1 MYLSFRW
8 LVSHNIG
15 YSVRSAIIISPEQG
29 DYRMR
34 QRVFV
39 IGATGFVGGAIARQ
53 FVSQG
58 YDVTGLA
65 RSADA
70 AQRLTAQGINACHA
84 DLDQKLLATTG
95 FARQA
100 DIIVFAAQV
109 PPPVELEAM
118 KALLAALEGS
128 GKTLLFLSGSG
139 VLCQR
144 TEGAWSAES
153 FAEDDPF
160 EPEPLAVVRVEA
172 EGLVRRASSKGICGI
187 VIRPPLIWGPDDHG
201 HVSMVY
207 RSVAAI
213 GAACYVGN
221 GLATYSNVHVSDVGR
236 LFELAAVK
244 GEAGALYHAAAGEIP
259 NRWIAEAVA
268 RDLGCEAR
276 SVTLSEVA
284 EIWGEFGALIMSVS
298 SRVRD
303 AQTRKALGW
312 SPQHL
317 DMLSE
322 IGEPRLRALAKP
334 QQTKE

>member
-1 MYLSFRW
+1 MT
-8 LVSHNIG
+8 
-15 YSVRSAIIISPEQG
+15 
-29 DYRMR
+29 

-39 IGATGFVGGAIARQ
+39 IGATGFVGNAIARH
-53 FVSQG
+53 FASQG
-58 YDVTGLA
+58 YDVSGLA
-65 RSADA
+65 RNADGV
-70 AQRLTAQGINACHA
+70 QRLGAHGITACSG
-84 DLDQKLLATTG
+84 DLDQRLLATTG

-100 DIIVFAAQV
+100 DITVFAAQV
-109 PPPVELEAM
+109 PPPVEIEAM
-118 KALLAALEGS
+118 KALLTALEGS

-144 TEGAWSAES
+144 TQGAWSAES

-160 EPEPLAVVRVEA
+160 EPEPLAVARIEA
-172 EGLVRRASSKGICGI
+172 EGLVRGASSRGIRGI

-207 RSVAAI
+207 RSVSAV

-221 GLATYSNVHVSDVGR
+221 GLASYSNVHVSDVAR
-236 LFELAAVK
+236 LFELAAEK
-244 GEAGALYHAAAGEIP
+244 GEGGALYHAAAGEIP

-268 RDLGCEAR
+268 RDLGCATR
-276 SVTLSEVA
+276 SVTQSEA
-284 EIWGEFGALIMSVS
+284 TEIWGEFGALIMNVS

-303 AQTRKALGW
+303 AQTRRALGW

-322 IGEPRLRALAKP
+322 IGEPRLRALANP
-334 QQTKE
+334 QQNKE

>member
-1 MYLSFRW
+1 MS
-8 LVSHNIG
+8 
-15 YSVRSAIIISPEQG
+15 
-29 DYRMR
+29 

-39 IGATGFVGGAIARQ
+39 IGATGFVGNAIARH

-65 RSADA
+65 RSAGA
-70 AQRLTAQGINACHA
+70 AQRLTAQGITACIG
-84 DLDQKLLATTG
+84 DLDQGLLATTG
-95 FARQA
+95 VAQHA

-109 PPPVELEAM
+109 PPPVELEATN
-118 KALLAALEGS
+118 ALLAALEGS

-160 EPEPLAVVRVEA
+160 EPEPEPLAVTRVEA
-172 EGLVRRASSKGICGI
+172 EGLVRGAASYGIRGI

-201 HVSMVY
+201 HVPRVY
-207 RSVAAI
+207 RSLSAV

-221 GLATYSNVHVSDVGR
+221 GLASYSNVHVSDVAR

-244 GEAGALYHAAAGEIP
+244 GEGGALYHAAAGEIP

-268 RDLGCEAR
+268 LDLGCETR
-276 SVTLSEVA
+276 SVTLSEA
-284 EIWGEFGALIMSVS
+284 TEIWGEFGALIMSVS

-303 AQTRKALGW
+303 TQTRKVLGW

-334 QQTKE
+334 QRTKE